1 MYKRTTNHDARPPK
15 PTAVTR
21 TTGTLVTWLV
31 IALATGCGRMQVHT
45 EALTI
50 QAASDANDNAP
61 TTVAAVMIYDP
72 ALLTSALKMTAAQW
86 FASRDQTRNDFPTG
100 FESKEWEVVPGEQVD
115 VRALPFQRRGLALL
129 VFANYPTPGDHRA
142 RIDPWDDPRIV
153 LQARTFTVV
162 GKP

>member
-1 MYKRTTNHDARPPK
+1 MYKRTTNQGVGLPA
-15 PTAVTR
+15 TVVTR
-21 TTGTLVTWLV
+21 VLGTWLMF
-31 IALATGCGRMQVHT
+31 ALTTSCLHGPQVHT
-45 EALTI
+45 EALVI

-86 FASRDQTRNDFPTG
+86 FAMRDQTRNDFPTG

-115 VRALPFQRRGLALL
+115 VRQLPFQRRGLALI

-142 RIDPWDDPRIV
+142 RIDPWDDPQIV